1 MSGRNKLLIRS
12 VGQTRRAGRK
22 IGGVYQSVRS
32 NPAYLATL
40 LGGFSLATA
49 IILASGHMATEAAI
63 QQRQKEDLQGSLS
76 MVIPAKLHDN
86 DLVRDSYDLKDISGA
101 VKRVYP
107 AYLDGKLQAVAY
119 QVTGLGYG
127 GPILALLA
135 VDREGTILGVRVLQH
150 AETPGLGDKIEA
162 NRSSW
167 IDSFTGQSFAKL
179 PEEKW
184 KVKKDGG
191 YFDQLSGATIT
202 PRAVV
207 QSVKGGVD
215 FFTSHMSE
223 LLEGP
228 KPSASKATQPTDS
241 KEGHS

>member
-12 VGQTRRAGRK
+12 VGHARRAGRK
-22 IGGVYQSVRS
+22 LGRVYQRVRS
-32 NPAYLATL
+32 NPAYLAIL

-86 DLVRDSYDLKDISGA
+86 DLVRDSYDLKDSSGE
-101 VKRVYP
+101 VKRIYP
-107 AYLDGKLQAVAY
+107 AYLGGKLQAVAY

-135 VDREGTILGVRVLQH
+135 VDRDGTILGVRVLRH

-162 NRSSW
+162 NRSNW
-167 IDSFTGQSFAKL
+167 IDGFTGQSFANL
-179 PEEKW
+179 PKAKW

-207 QSVKGGVD
+207 QSVRGGVE
-215 FFTSHMSE
+215 FFTSHMTE
-223 LLEGP
+223 LLDGP
-228 KPSASKATQPTDS
+228 KPSTTKAKKSADT
-241 KEGHS
+241 KERQS